1 MATLDPSAKGP
12 RGRPKVAAAA
22 HQRILARA
30 RVAVV
35 AHVLGRLGR
44 PFAWVVAYTAFATV
58 VVRFDMR
65 RAGAPLPDVQQTAY
79 GLFTQLFMEPTEPF
93 PPTTVARLFYWI
105 TPLVGAFLIAQ
116 GLLKVGASLFDLAAR
131 REMWVRIVTDQMRDH
146 VVVCGLGHV
155 GYRVVE
161 ELHALGVPVLGV
173 ERHDVDSF
181 VAAVRDLGIPVHV
194 GDARRDELL
203 LSCGMARARAV
214 VCATNDDMANLEI
227 ALDAKRMNPD
237 VRVVLRMFDQRVA
250 AKVGGAL
257 DLDESFS
264 TSALAAPLIALQA
277 TQEGVLS
284 AYRLGG
290 ALRVTAEVS
299 VRRAGTVAELEARAE
314 GFRIVG
320 VPAADGLRTLR
331 GADRLDEGSVV
342 VVDAAADRLPSVRA
356 AV

>member
-1 MATLDPSAKGP
+1 MTA
-12 RGRPKVAAAA
+12 
-22 HQRILARA
+22 RILRRA
-30 RVAVV
+30 RLAVV
-35 AHVLGRLGR
+35 GHVLGRLGR
-44 PFAWVVAYTAFATV
+44 PLAWVVAYTIVATIV
-58 VVRFDMR
+58 TRFEMR
-65 RAGAPLPDVQQTAY
+65 RAGANLPDVQQTAY

-93 PPTTVARLFYWI
+93 PPTPVARLLFWI

-116 GLLKVGASLFDLAAR
+116 GLLKVGASLFDLGAR
-131 REMWVRIVTDQMRDH
+131 REMWVRIVSDQMRDH

-161 ELHALGVPVLGV
+161 ELHALGVPVLGI

-181 VAAVRDLGIPVHV
+181 VAAVRDMGIPVHV

-203 LSCGMARARAV
+203 LSVGVQRARAV

-227 ALDAKRMNPD
+227 ALDAKRMNPQI
-237 VRVVLRMFDQRVA
+237 RVVLRMFDQRVA

-257 DLDESFS
+257 ELDESFS

-290 ALRVTAEVS
+290 ALRVTAELTVAK
-299 VRRAGTVAELEARAE
+299 AGTVSELEARSE
-314 GFRIVG
+314 GFRVVG
-320 VPAADGLRTLR
+320 RHADTGLQTLR
-331 GADRLDEGSVV
+331 SGDKVREGDVL
-342 VVDAAADRLPSVRA
+342 VVDAEAERLGAVRR